1 MADAWA
7 RAHEA
12 ARAAGV
18 ELRPIGSVADAG
30 PIGGVIAATWGEQP
44 IGPEIVRALAASGN
58 TPFGAFDGDRLIGFV
73 LGWAGVDG
81 EGLHVHSHMLATLPE
96 RRHAGVGYALKLAQR
111 AQALDAGIPFVR
123 WTFDPLVARN
133 AYFNLAKL
141 GAIADRFER
150 DYYGAMSDDL
160 NRGDRTDRFTVRWEL
175 GPDPADRQAASATAD
190 APVALRR
197 VGPEERPSPSLASG
211 ASADVVAVEIP
222 ADYAALRAADLDLAR
237 RWRDAVAEAVER
249 CLARGMVASGFDRV
263 RSAYLL
269 TTAERA

>member
-18 ELRPIGSVADAG
+18 ELRPMASVADAG
-30 PIGGVIAATWGEQP
+30 PIGDVIAATWGEQP

-73 LGWAGVDG
+73 LGWAGVDDD
-81 EGLHVHSHMLATLPE
+81 GLHVHSHMLATLPE

-111 AQALDAGIPFVR
+111 AQALDAGIPLVR

-133 AYFNLAKL
+133 AHFNLAKL
-141 GAIADRFER
+141 GAVADRFER

-160 NRGDRTDRFTVRWEL
+160 NRGDRTDRFTVRWDLE
-175 GPDPADRQAASATAD
+175 PDPADRQAASAAD
-190 APVALRR
+190 APAVLRR
-197 VGPEERPSPSLASG
+197 DGPEGRPSPSLT
-211 ASADVVAVEIP
+211 SAAPAAVALVEVP
-222 ADYAALRAADLDLAR
+222 ADYAALRAADADLAR

-249 CLARGMVASGFDRV
+249 CLSGGMVASGFDRV

-269 TTAERA
+269 TTPEHA